1 MEFTIILVVFTLLYI
16 FLKIVFSVKIKQLKQ
31 FEKDEYLDEIV
42 SKYPENKVICKEILE
57 KVNNNTVKIEEDT
70 NSNATLYLVMSNK
83 IFIANLNRSYT
94 RIQTI
99 AHECLHSIQDKKIL
113 WSNFI
118 FSNLYLLYFGII
130 AILGIFKLLQS
141 KMLFIS
147 IFLVLGLVYYS
158 IRTYLEND
166 AMIKARFL
174 AKEYMKEKNIST
186 KKEIESVIKKYDEL
200 NDMGIKIVNFKFFE
214 GIITKAVILSFIFL
228 IFKEC

>member
-1 MEFTIILVVFTLLYI
+1 MKFIIILVVLTLIYI
-16 FLKIVFSVKIKQLKQ
+16 FLKIVFSVKIKKLKQ
-31 FEKDEYLDEIV
+31 FEKDEYLDKVV
-42 SKYPENKVICKEILE
+42 SKYPENTQICEEILK

-118 FSNLYLLYFGII
+118 FSNIYLIYFVII
-130 AILGIFKLLQS
+130 AVLGILKILPY
-141 KMLFIS
+141 KMLFLA

-174 AKEYMKEKNIST
+174 AKEYMEEKGISS
-186 KKEIESVIKKYDEL
+186 KDEIESLVKKYDEL
-200 NDMGIKIVNFKFFE
+200 NDIGIKFINFKFFE
-214 GIITKAVILSFIFL
+214 GIIIKAVILSFIFM
-228 IFKEC
+228 IF

>member
-174 AKEYMKEKNIST
+174 AKEYMEEKNIST

-228 IFKEC
+228 IF